1 METVTLTAAHW
12 VYAAFVV
19 LIFVFLAM
27 KRDTGMVA
35 IIGMFI
41 LGWIILGTPIG
52 GLQTIFNGMVRAGIV
67 LLDVVFIISVVV
79 SLAKALEKIGA
90 IELMVTPFSRLM
102 RGPKIAWWVTGV
114 VMLVFALFIWP
125 SPANAL
131 VGTVVFPAARAVGL
145 PAISTAMA
153 MNLFGHG
160 VGLSGDFVI
169 QAAPKLTAEAAGLSV
184 AEVNSAALV
193 LDAVAAVV
201 ALAVAWFFVVRKDIA
216 LGTTSDTEYL
226 KFKADAEAAKGVKKE
241 YCRTAKLAA
250 WLVPLSFLVA
260 VVLFI
265 TLEIRGGDATAVLG
279 GISLVLL
286 SLFCMLDCNGNF
298 AEGME
303 RITDNVREGFQ
314 FGMKVFSPVFLVAGF
329 YLAGVPDHAQAIFG
343 DKGAPLILD
352 IIKALSN
359 VIPMNKVVVGFM
371 HTILAGL
378 TGLDGS
384 GFNDLPLMGALA
396 NSWGAALGLN
406 TKYLA
411 ALGQISMI
419 WIGGGTVVP
428 WALLPVSAITG
439 VPAIDLAR
447 KNFLPCM
454 AGVLAATIVA
464 IILM

>member
-12 VYAAFVV
+12 VYAAFVL

-35 IIGMFI
+35 IIAMFI
-41 LGWIILGTPIG
+41 LGWITLGTPIG

-67 LLDVVFIISVVV
+67 LIDVVFIISVVV
-79 SLAKALEKIGA
+79 ALAKGLEKIGA
-90 IELMVTPFSRLM
+90 IELMVSPFKKLM
-102 RGPKIAWWVTGV
+102 RGPKRAWWIVGGL
-114 VMLVFALFIWP
+114 MLVFALFIWP
-125 SPANAL
+125 SPAVAL
-131 VGTVVFPAARAVGL
+131 VGTVLFPAARAVGL
-145 PAISTAMA
+145 PAISTAQA

-160 VGLSGDFVI
+160 VALSGDFVI
-169 QAAPKLTAEAAGLSV
+169 QAAPKLTAQAAGISV
-184 AEVNSAALV
+184 AEVNSASLV
-193 LDAVAAVV
+193 LDAVASVV
-201 ALAVAWFFVVRKDIA
+201 ALTVAWFVVVRKDIA
-216 LGTTSDTEYL
+216 AGTVTDTEYL
-226 KFKADAEAAKGVKKE
+226 KFKADAEATPQGE
-241 YCRTAKLAA
+241 YCKTAKLAA
-250 WLVPLSFLVA
+250 WLVPLCFLAAVVVFLV
-260 VVLFI
+260 F
-265 TLEIRGGDATAVLG
+265 EIRGGDATAVLG
-279 GISLVLL
+279 GISLILL
-286 SLFCMLDCNGNF
+286 ALFCMLDCNGNF

-329 YLAGVPDHAQAIFG
+329 YLAGVPDHANAIFG

-359 VIPMNKVVVGFM
+359 SIPVNKVVVGFL
-371 HTILAGL
+371 HSALAGL

-396 NSWGAALGLN
+396 ASWSGALGLK
-406 TKYLA
+406 TQYLA

-419 WIGGGTVVP
+419 WIGGGTIIP

-439 VPAIDLAR
+439 VPAVELAR
-447 KNFLPCM
+447 KNFWPCIS
-454 AGVLAATIVA
+454 GVVAATIVA

>member
-1 METVTLTAAHW
+1 MEAVTLTAAHW
-12 VYAAFVV
+12 VYAAFVI

-41 LGWIILGTPIG
+41 LGWIILGSPIG

-79 SLAKALEKIGA
+79 ALAKSLEKIGA
-90 IELMVTPFSRLM
+90 IELMVSPFKKLM
-102 RGPKIAWWVTGV
+102 VGPKRAWWIVGI
-114 VMLVFALFIWP
+114 MMGIFALFIWP
-125 SPANAL
+125 SPATAL
-131 VGTVVFPAARAVGL
+131 VGTVLFPAARAVGL
-145 PAISTAMA
+145 PAISTAQA

-160 VGLSGDFVI
+160 VALSGDFVI
-169 QAAPKLTAEAAGLSV
+169 QAAPKLTAEAAGISV
-184 AEVNSAALV
+184 AEVNAASLV
-193 LDAVAAVV
+193 LDAVASVV
-201 ALAVAWFFVVRKDIA
+201 ALTVAWFFVVRKDIA
-216 LGTTSDTEYL
+216 AGTTTDTEYL
-226 KFKADAEAAKGVKKE
+226 KFKAESDAADAKKD
-241 YCRTAKLAA
+241 YCKTAKLAA
-250 WLVPLSFLVA
+250 WLVPLCFLIA
-260 VVLFI
+260 VVLFL

-279 GISLVLL
+279 GISLMLL
-286 SLFCMLDCNGNF
+286 ALFCMLDCQGNF

-329 YLAGVPDHAQAIFG
+329 YLAGVPDHATAIFG

-352 IIKALSN
+352 IIKALAN
-359 VIPMNKVVVGFM
+359 VIPVNKVMVGFL

-396 NSWGAALGLN
+396 ASWSNALGLK
-406 TKYLA
+406 TAYLA
-411 ALGQISMI
+411 ALGQVAMI
-419 WIGGGTVVP
+419 WIGGGTIVP

-439 VPAIDLAR
+439 VPAIELAR
-447 KNFLPCM
+447 KNFVPCI
-454 AGVLAATIVA
+454 AGVVAATIVA